1 MARPQFNSNQSV
13 GTDDAPK
20 ARLSGAALG
29 RFMQLLRYMRPYRI
43 EYFLGLLMLVLSSL
57 SSLSFPWLM
66 GQLIDTSLGQAP
78 AIDPLAMPLPS
89 GGGQSP
95 VAPSPS
101 PSGTTV
107 SWDLNGLAWVLV
119 AVLILQSVF
128 SFARVYLFV
137 RVGESTLADLRRD
150 TYAHLLR
157 LPMEFFGSRRVGELN
172 SRLSADLSLI
182 QDTLTTTL
190 AELLRQSVV
199 LVGGLALLASTS
211 VRLMGFMLAILPV
224 LVVVAVVF
232 GRWIRK
238 VARAAQDELAD
249 AQTIVEETLQAIG
262 SVKAYANEDYE
273 TRRFDG
279 KMRSVVHL
287 ALRGALFRGAFT
299 SFVILGLFG
308 SIVAVIWYGALMVR
322 DGSLSIG
329 SLTSFVLYST
339 FVGAAL
345 GGFAELFAQLQR
357 TLGATE
363 RVLDLF
369 AEPAETAGPG
379 PGSGPA
385 PESGSGEWA
394 DASDIKGHIEIR
406 AVDFHYPSRPD
417 VPVLRQVSFTVAP
430 GETLA
435 LVGASGAG
443 KSTLVQLLLGFYEPV
458 SGSVLVDGMQP
469 RQYGWFDYRRKLAVV
484 PQDIVLFGGTIR
496 ENIAYGRPG
505 AREDEIRDAA
515 VRAHAW
521 EFIEQFP
528 LQLDT
533 VVGERG
539 VRLSGG
545 QRQRIAIARAIL
557 RDPVILIL
565 DEATSSLD
573 SASERLV
580 QAGLEALMRGRTSV
594 VVAHRLSTIRGAHR
608 IAVLQQGS
616 VVEYGAHDEL
626 MERNGLYAGMY
637 RLQMSGDF
645 LEVAP
650 DALQ

>member
-1 MARPQFNSNQSV
+1 M

-20 ARLSGAALG
+20 VRLSGAALT
-29 RFMQLLRYMRPYRI
+29 RFLQLLRYMRPYRGA
-43 EYFLGLLMLVLSSL
+43 YFLGLIMLVLSSL
-57 SSLSFPWLM
+57 SSLAFPWLM
-66 GQLIDTSLGQAP
+66 GQLIDTSLGQLP
-78 AIDPLAMPLPS
+78 SNRGGIPGPS
-89 GGGQSP
+89 GGG
-95 VAPSPS
+95 PSV
-101 PSGTTV
+101 T
-107 SWDLNGLAWVLV
+107 WDLNGLGWILV
-119 AVLILQSVF
+119 GVLILQSVF

-182 QDTLTTTL
+182 QDTLTTTM

-322 DGSLSIG
+322 DGGLSIG

-379 PGSGPA
+379 PGPG

-406 AVDFHYPSRPD
+406 EVDFHYPSRPD

-458 SGSVLVDGMQP
+458 SGSVLVDGVQP

-557 RDPVILIL
+557 RDPAILIL

-645 LEVAP
+645 LEADP
-650 DALQ
+650 AALQQ

>member
-1 MARPQFNSNQSV
+1 V

-20 ARLSGAALG
+20 VRLSGAALT
-29 RFMQLLRYMRPYRI
+29 RFLQLLRYMRPYRGA
-43 EYFLGLLMLVLSSL
+43 YFLGLIMLVLSSL
-57 SSLSFPWLM
+57 SSLAFPWLM
-66 GQLIDTSLGQAP
+66 GQLIDTSLGQLP
-78 AIDPLAMPLPS
+78 SNRGGIPGPS
-89 GGGQSP
+89 GGG
-95 VAPSPS
+95 PSV
-101 PSGTTV
+101 T
-107 SWDLNGLAWVLV
+107 WDLNGLAWILV
-119 AVLILQSVF
+119 GVLILQSVF

-182 QDTLTTTL
+182 QDTLTTTM

-322 DGSLSIG
+322 DGGLSIG

-379 PGSGPA
+379 PGPG

-406 AVDFHYPSRPD
+406 EVDFHYPSRPD

-458 SGSVLVDGMQP
+458 SGSVLVDGVQP

-557 RDPVILIL
+557 RDPAILIL

-645 LEVAP
+645 LEADP
-650 DALQ
+650 AALQQ

>member
-1 MARPQFNSNQSV
+1 LARPQFNSNQSV

-20 ARLSGAALG
+20 VRLSGAALT
-29 RFMQLLRYMRPYRI
+29 RFLQLLRYMRPYRGA
-43 EYFLGLLMLVLSSL
+43 YFLGLIMLVLSSL
-57 SSLSFPWLM
+57 SSLAFPWLM
-66 GQLIDTSLGQAP
+66 GQLIDTSLGQLP
-78 AIDPLAMPLPS
+78 SNRGGIPGPS
-89 GGGQSP
+89 GGG
-95 VAPSPS
+95 PSV
-101 PSGTTV
+101 T
-107 SWDLNGLAWVLV
+107 WDLNGLAWILV
-119 AVLILQSVF
+119 GVLILQSVF

-182 QDTLTTTL
+182 QDTLTTTM

-322 DGSLSIG
+322 DGGLSIG

-379 PGSGPA
+379 PGPG

-406 AVDFHYPSRPD
+406 EVDFHYPSRPD

-458 SGSVLVDGMQP
+458 SGSVLVDGVQP

-557 RDPVILIL
+557 RDPAILIL

>member
-1 MARPQFNSNQSV
+1 VARPQFNSNQSV

-20 ARLSGAALG
+20 VRLSGAALN
-29 RFMQLLRYMRPYRI
+29 RFLKLLRYMRPYRSA
-43 EYFLGLLMLVLSSL
+43 YFLGLLMLLLSSL

-66 GQLIDTSLGQAP
+66 GQLIDTSLSQ
-78 AIDPLAMPLPS
+78 LPPT
-89 GGGQSP
+89 GGGMP
-95 VAPSPS
+95 GAGGEP
-101 PSGTTV
+101 TV

-119 AVLILQSVF
+119 GVLILQSIF

-137 RVGESTLADLRRD
+137 RVGESTLADLRRE
-150 TYAHLLR
+150 TYEHLLR

-182 QDTLTTTL
+182 QDTLTTTM
-190 AELLRQSVV
+190 AELLRQAVV

-224 LVVVAVVF
+224 LVLLAVVF

-273 TRRFDG
+273 TRRFAG
-279 KMRSVVHL
+279 KMRSVVKL
-287 ALRGALFRGAFT
+287 ALRGALFRAAFT

-308 SIVAVIWYGALMVR
+308 SIVAVIWFGALMVR

-369 AEPAETAGPG
+369 DEPAEPWTGG
-379 PGSGPA
+379 T
-385 PESGSGEWA
+385 A
-394 DASDIKGHIEIR
+394 DASQIKGHIEFGS
-406 AVDFHYPSRPD
+406 VDFHYASRAD
-417 VPVLRQVSFTVAP
+417 VPVLRKVNFSVAP

-443 KSTLVQLLLGFYEPV
+443 KSTVVQLLLGFYSPV
-458 SGSVLVDGMQP
+458 GGTVQVDGVEP
-469 RQYGWFDYRRKLAVV
+469 REYGWLTYRRKLAVV

-496 ENIAYGRPG
+496 DNIAYGRPG
-505 AREDEIRDAA
+505 ASEEDIRDAA
-515 VRAHAW
+515 IRAHAW

-528 LQLDT
+528 QQLDT

-580 QAGLEALMRGRTSV
+580 QAGLEELMRGRTSL

-608 IAVLQQGS
+608 IAVLQQGT
-616 VVEYGAHDEL
+616 VAEYGTHDEL
-626 MERNGLYAGMY
+626 MASDGLYAGMY
-637 RLQMSGDF
+637 RLQMSGRL
-645 LEVAP
+645 LE
-650 DALQ
+650 

>member
-1 MARPQFNSNQSV
+1 V

-20 ARLSGAALG
+20 VRLSGAALT
-29 RFMQLLRYMRPYRI
+29 RFLQLLRYMRPYRGA
-43 EYFLGLLMLVLSSL
+43 YFLGLIMLVLSSL
-57 SSLSFPWLM
+57 SSLAFPWLM
-66 GQLIDTSLGQAP
+66 GQLIDTSLGQLP
-78 AIDPLAMPLPS
+78 SNRGGIPGPS
-89 GGGQSP
+89 GGG
-95 VAPSPS
+95 PSV
-101 PSGTTV
+101 T
-107 SWDLNGLAWVLV
+107 WDLNGLAWILV
-119 AVLILQSVF
+119 GVLILQSVF

-182 QDTLTTTL
+182 QDTLTTTM

-322 DGSLSIG
+322 DGGLSIG

-379 PGSGPA
+379 PGPG

-406 AVDFHYPSRPD
+406 EVDFHYPSRPD

-458 SGSVLVDGMQP
+458 SGSVLVDGVQP

-557 RDPVILIL
+557 RDPAILIL

>member
-1 MARPQFNSNQSV
+1 
-13 GTDDAPK
+13 
-20 ARLSGAALG
+20 
-29 RFMQLLRYMRPYRI
+29 
-43 EYFLGLLMLVLSSL
+43 
-57 SSLSFPWLM
+57 M
-66 GQLIDTSLGQAP
+66 GQLIDTSLGQ
-78 AIDPLAMPLPS
+78 LPS
-89 GGGQSP
+89 DGGGM
-95 VAPSPS
+95 
-101 PSGTTV
+101 SGASRGPRV

-119 AVLILQSVF
+119 GVLILQSIF

-182 QDTLTTTL
+182 QDTLTTTM
-190 AELLRQSVV
+190 AELLRQAVV

-224 LVVVAVVF
+224 LVLLAVVF

-273 TRRFDG
+273 TQRFTG
-279 KMRSVVHL
+279 KMRSVVKL
-287 ALRGALFRGAFT
+287 ALRGALFRAAFT

-308 SIVAVIWYGALMVR
+308 SIVAVIWFGALMVR

-369 AEPAETAGPG
+369 SEPAEPWAGG
-379 PGSGPA
+379 T
-385 PESGSGEWA
+385 A
-394 DASDIKGHIEIR
+394 DASQIKGQIEFR
-406 AVDFHYPSRPD
+406 SVDFHYASRAD
-417 VPVLRQVSFTVAP
+417 VPVLRKVDLSVAP

-443 KSTLVQLLLGFYEPV
+443 KSTIVQLLLGFYSPLGGTV
-458 SGSVLVDGMQP
+458 QVDGVEP
-469 RQYGWFDYRRKLAVV
+469 RHYGWATYRRKLAVV

-505 AREDEIRDAA
+505 ASDEEIRDAA
-515 VRAHAW
+515 LRAHAW
-521 EFIEQFP
+521 EFIKQFP
-528 LQLDT
+528 QQLET
-533 VVGERG
+533 IVGERG

-580 QAGLEALMRGRTSV
+580 QAGLEELMRGRTSV

-608 IAVLQQGS
+608 IAVLQQGT
-616 VVEYGAHDEL
+616 VAEYGTHDEL
-626 MERNGLYAGMY
+626 MEVDGLYAGMY
-637 RLQMSGDF
+637 RLQMSGRNW
-645 LEVAP
+645 E
-650 DALQ
+650 

>member
-1 MARPQFNSNQSV
+1 M

-20 ARLSGAALG
+20 VRLSGAALT
-29 RFMQLLRYMRPYRI
+29 RFLQLLRYMRPYRGA
-43 EYFLGLLMLVLSSL
+43 YFLGLIMLVLSSL

-66 GQLIDTSLGQAP
+66 GQLIDTSLGQ
-78 AIDPLAMPLPS
+78 LPS
-89 GGGQSP
+89 NRGGIPRPGGG
-95 VAPSPS
+95 PS
-101 PSGTTV
+101 V

-119 AVLILQSVF
+119 GVLILQSVF

-182 QDTLTTTL
+182 QDTLTTTM
-190 AELLRQSVV
+190 AELLRQAVV

-211 VRLMGFMLAILPV
+211 VRLMAFMLAILPV
-224 LVVVAVVF
+224 LVLLAVVF

-273 TRRFDG
+273 TQRFAG
-279 KMRSVVHL
+279 KMRSVVTL
-287 ALRGALFRGAFT
+287 ALRGALFRAAFT

-308 SIVAVIWYGALMVR
+308 SIVAVIWFGALMVR

-363 RVLDLF
+363 RVLALF
-369 AEPAETAGPG
+369 SEPAEPWEGGT
-379 PGSGPA
+379 
-385 PESGSGEWA
+385 A
-394 DASDIKGHIEIR
+394 DATHMKGHIEFR
-406 AVDFHYPSRPD
+406 SVDFHYASRAD
-417 VPVLRQVSFTVAP
+417 VPVLRKVNLSVAP

-443 KSTLVQLLLGFYEPV
+443 KSTIVQLLLGFYAPV
-458 SGSVLVDGMQP
+458 GGVVYVDGVEPQA
-469 RQYGWFDYRRKLAVV
+469 YGWSTYRRKLAVV

-505 AREDEIRDAA
+505 ASDEEVRDAA
-515 VRAHAW
+515 IRAHAW

-528 LQLDT
+528 HQLET

-557 RDPVILIL
+557 RDPVLLIL

-573 SASERLV
+573 SASEQLV

-608 IAVLQQGS
+608 IAVLQQGT
-616 VVEYGAHDEL
+616 VAEYGTHDEL
-626 MERNGLYAGMY
+626 MAADGLYAGMY
-637 RLQMSGDF
+637 RLQMSGRLTD
-645 LEVAP
+645 
-650 DALQ
+650 